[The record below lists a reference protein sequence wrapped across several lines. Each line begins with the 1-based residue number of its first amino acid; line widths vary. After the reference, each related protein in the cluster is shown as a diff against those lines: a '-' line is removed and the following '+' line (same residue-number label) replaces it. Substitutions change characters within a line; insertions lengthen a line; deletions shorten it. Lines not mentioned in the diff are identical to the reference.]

1 MRVNNGYNPYQYQQ
15 QKNQATG
22 TGFADLLASQT
33 TKSSPSSGKTSRAA
47 TEDDGILHVMSKGG
61 NVPFLLLGKHVDTSR
76 KLNAD
81 SKGDQELTEEQ
92 ILSLREKYDFKN
104 LSMQD
109 QYDLYCDLTDMGVLT
124 VDEVQAIGI
133 SNISLRGTKVYSPPD
148 ENLFSRNQEIE
159 FSQDSLQA
167 WFLSLVEQE
176 QSDYDAMLE
185 IGEILKSDFQNKYDP
200 SMKRAYESF
209 EKNSSTVDR
218 LMTQHKKVAEVLSL
232 LGKGI

>member
-22 TGFADLLASQT
+22 TGFADLLASQAA
-33 TKSSPSSGKTSRAA
+33 KSSPASGATSRA
-47 TEDDGILHVMSKGG
+47 ESKGG
-61 NVPFLLLGKHVDTSR
+61 NVPFLLLGRHVDTSR
-76 KLNAD
+76 QLNAD

-92 ILSLREKYDFKN
+92 ILSLQEKYDFKN

-124 VDEVQAIGI
+124 VDEVQAIGM

-148 ENLFSRNQEIE
+148 ENLFSRNQETE

-185 IGEILKSDFQNKYDP
+185 IGEILKNDFQNKYDP
-200 SMKRAYESF
+200 SMKRAFGSF

-218 LMTQHKKVAEVLSL
+218 LMTQHKKVAEVLSSL
-232 LGKGI
+232 DVGI